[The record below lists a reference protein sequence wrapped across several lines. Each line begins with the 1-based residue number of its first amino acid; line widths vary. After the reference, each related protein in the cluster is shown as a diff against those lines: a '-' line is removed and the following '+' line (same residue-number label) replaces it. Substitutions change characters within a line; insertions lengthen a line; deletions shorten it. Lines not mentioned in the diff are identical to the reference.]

1 MKKTVFKLSLIVS
14 LLSASFAFAAPIK
27 NIEILG
33 LNAISRGTVLS
44 YLPVEVGDDYNDS
57 TSAQIIRALYKT
69 QFFKDIEVTQTDQIL
84 KIQITEN
91 PHIKYIELLNRS
103 DKVIDED
110 ALNQALASM
119 NLVQGKIFNEREL
132 DELIKQLKGS
142 YIAKGYYGIKI
153 TKKVEVDKQNR
164 VGIELDLSEGD
175 VARIKSMK
183 ITGNKAEKASDLL
196 DLFTIGEPDFFIV
209 NYFTERDYYSKVAFD
224 AGIEALKSH
233 YINLGYLDFKVLETQ
248 VDLSEDK
255 KSINVTVQIVE
266 GDRYKIGKITFIGN
280 TLNHSKEALSKLLTF
295 KSGDLF
301 ERKKIIESINKITRV
316 YTNAG
321 HAFTEVDA
329 STFKEEKQH
338 IIGLKFKIVPGQK
351 TYVNRITIT
360 GNTRTQDEVVRREI
374 SLFEGGLYSDEELEE
389 SINKIKRLGF
399 FSDVKMNISKIKG
412 FEDKINI
419 NFSVTETKTGT
430 FSIGLSHSNSAG
442 ASFNVGIEER
452 NFLGTGN
459 TLNALVSSSKAVQ
472 EVNVYFLDP
481 YFTQDGH
488 SISYGVFSKQ
498 TDGEELSQSSY
509 NIDEQGVKIGY
520 GVPITKDTRLNINL
534 SASIKDLECGSEY
547 AGGNQLATVADIQAN
562 WTKGT
567 TNSPIDLEDD
577 DITEATMTDRDAWI
591 EKTNTNPDFIV
602 TDEGV
607 ETTNRVKV
615 YNVDVREITVGYE
628 TAQCASGDKN
638 EVKLSVG
645 WSNNTLD
652 DFNFPTEG
660 AANSLKLEVALPIGD
675 FKYYKLNA
683 SHKSYHKLGQHA
695 TWKTSAS
702 MGLGQGYGDKELPFF
717 ERYYGGGSSSVR
729 GFDFNSLGAKYSGSD
744 KVTGGELSIL
754 TGASIVSPL
763 TFIKDSSNM
772 RMSAFV
778 DAGGISRKP
787 EDFEG
792 DDLRASA
799 GVAFSW
805 LTPVGPLGFY
815 AATPLIKKAGD
826 KIKTF
831 EFTLGTTF

>member
-1 MKKTVFKLSLIVS
+1 MKKTILKLSLIAS

-69 QFFKDIEVTQTDQIL
+69 QFFKDIGVTQADQIL

-110 ALNQALASM
+110 ALNQALSSM

-142 YIAKGYYGIKI
+142 YIAKGYYGIEI

-209 NYFTERDYYSKVAFD
+209 NYFTEKDYYSKVAFD
-224 AGIEALKSH
+224 AGIEALKSY

-255 KSINVTVQIVE
+255 KSINVTVQISE
-266 GDRYKIGKITFIGN
+266 GDRYKIGKIAFIGN

-360 GNTRTQDEVVRREI
+360 GNTRTQDEVIRREI

-399 FSDVKMNISKIKG
+399 FSDVKMSISKIKG
-412 FEDKINI
+412 SADKINI

-547 AGGNQLATVADIQAN
+547 AGGNQFATLDNIRNN
-562 WTKGT
+562 WERTNNNDDNNKILSEDEIEAGKDAATGDGIWVGRTDTTLVNKNGT
-567 TNSPIDLEDD
+567 SDP
-577 DITEATMTDRDAWI
+577 
-591 EKTNTNPDFIV
+591 V
-602 TDEGV
+602 TAL
-607 ETTNRVKV
+607 T
-615 YNVDVREITVGYE
+615 DVREITVGYE

-638 EVKLSVG
+638 EVKLTVG